1 MPRVKQ
7 TVEKAMDDKP
17 DRFKLGESG
26 YLGLNIFDGV
36 TKDELK
42 KELNFPRS
50 IDTFKQMSYHSTVN
64 AALTLYSNLIGKV
77 QWKFLPPAD
86 ATEEEKKQAK
96 IINEMMHDMEHT
108 WGEFIGDVM
117 SAQVFGFSVHEKVF
131 RRRLKESGSKYN
143 DGLIAWKKL
152 PIRNQETI
160 DKFIFSDDGNE
171 IKGVKQDLTLVH
183 DMYNR
188 YSSRVDKT
196 VVLPRAKFLH
206 FRVGRHKGDPY
217 GKSPLRDA
225 YLAWR
230 YLTIVEEIESNGV
243 AKDLVGFPVLKLPP
257 VYLSPDATPE
267 QKAIRVYYENVMRN
281 LQINQQS
288 ALILPNAYD
297 PETNK
302 PLFELSLLSLD
313 GKKGMDTDK
322 IKTYYKNLILTSLFA
337 DVLVLGQGATGS
349 FALGQIKN
357 SLSGSAAEALLD
369 SFTEVINQ
377 DLIRHTYELNGW
389 DLARMGRMDYENL
402 EADDLETES
411 KFWQRI
417 ASVGLVE
424 VDRAVLNRI
433 RSIAGVEPLPDDQE
447 VDMEKLSNNT
457 SRAGDG
463 MTTAGEGTADNVSGN
478 DTSSNNLDNTA

>member
-1 MPRVKQ
+1 
-7 TVEKAMDDKP
+7 
-17 DRFKLGESG
+17 
-26 YLGLNIFDGV
+26 
-36 TKDELK
+36 
-42 KELNFPRS
+42 
-50 IDTFKQMSYHSTVN
+50 
-64 AALTLYSNLIGKV
+64 
-77 QWKFLPPAD
+77 
-86 ATEEEKKQAK
+86 
-96 IINEMMHDMEHT
+96 
-108 WGEFIGDVM
+108 
-117 SAQVFGFSVHEKVF
+117 
-131 RRRLKESGSKYN
+131 
-143 DGLIAWKKL
+143 
-152 PIRNQETI
+152 
-160 DKFIFSDDGNE
+160 
-171 IKGVKQDLTLVH
+171 
-183 DMYNR
+183 
-188 YSSRVDKT
+188 
-196 VVLPRAKFLH
+196 
-206 FRVGRHKGDPY
+206 
-217 GKSPLRDA
+217 
-225 YLAWR
+225 
-230 YLTIVEEIESNGV
+230 
-243 AKDLVGFPVLKLPP
+243 
-257 VYLSPDATPE
+257 
-267 QKAIRVYYENVMRN
+267 MRN

-288 ALILPNAYD
+288 AMILPNAYD

-302 PLFELSLLSLD
+302 PLFELKLLSLD
-313 GKKGMDTDK
+313 GKKAINTDLV
-322 IKTYYKNLILTSLFA
+322 KTYYKNLILTSLFA

-463 MTTAGEGTADNVSGN
+463 MEKGSGNGTSDSVSNADN
-478 DTSSNNLDNTA
+478 SSNNLENNA

>member
-1 MPRVKQ
+1 
-7 TVEKAMDDKP
+7 
-17 DRFKLGESG
+17 
-26 YLGLNIFDGV
+26 
-36 TKDELK
+36 
-42 KELNFPRS
+42 
-50 IDTFKQMSYHSTVN
+50 
-64 AALTLYSNLIGKV
+64 
-77 QWKFLPPAD
+77 
-86 ATEEEKKQAK
+86 
-96 IINEMMHDMEHT
+96 
-108 WGEFIGDVM
+108 
-117 SAQVFGFSVHEKVF
+117 
-131 RRRLKESGSKYN
+131 
-143 DGLIAWKKL
+143 
-152 PIRNQETI
+152 
-160 DKFIFSDDGNE
+160 
-171 IKGVKQDLTLVH
+171 
-183 DMYNR
+183 
-188 YSSRVDKT
+188 
-196 VVLPRAKFLH
+196 
-206 FRVGRHKGDPY
+206 
-217 GKSPLRDA
+217 
-225 YLAWR
+225 
-230 YLTIVEEIESNGV
+230 
-243 AKDLVGFPVLKLPP
+243 
-257 VYLSPDATPE
+257 
-267 QKAIRVYYENVMRN
+267 MRN

-288 ALILPNAYD
+288 AMILPNAYD

-302 PLFELSLLSLD
+302 PLFELKLLSLD
-313 GKKGMDTDK
+313 GKKAINTDLV
-322 IKTYYKNLILTSLFA
+322 KTYYKNLILTSLFA

-463 MTTAGEGTADNVSGN
+463 MVTAGEGTADNVSGN